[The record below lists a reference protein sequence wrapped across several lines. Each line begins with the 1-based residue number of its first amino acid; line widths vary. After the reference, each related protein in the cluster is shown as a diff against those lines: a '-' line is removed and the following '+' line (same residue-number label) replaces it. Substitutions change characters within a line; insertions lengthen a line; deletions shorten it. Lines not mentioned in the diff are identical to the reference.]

1 MSDQMTDI
9 ENTVH
14 EYRKTLDAFASR
26 TGAPTHHVER
36 RGSGE
41 EREKIARI
49 DADLDAVERDAQI
62 AAMQKRLKA
71 LESQPIFEA
80 RKPSIAAD
88 IGSGDYKKRWCN
100 ALLRGDAAE
109 FRILSTSTGGAG
121 IPTDMERRVV
131 DKLQQAS
138 VMRSLARVS
147 QINSKRTI
155 TIGNALPTT
164 ALIAESVTGTPA
176 TITASDP
183 TFGSAVS
190 VTPFKFATRV
200 LMSQEFIED
209 AIGTGDVGTGLDYV
223 ADKCAMSIALSQ
235 EEYLTI
241 GTNSSEPQGIAAAA
255 FTQNSDL
262 GAGGAGNAFADD
274 ITGDILID
282 TVHKIK
288 PQYRT
293 GPKFAWVMHDS
304 CIAAV
309 RKLKVNTTD
318 YIWKPSENGG
328 LTQGLPGTIYG
339 IPYYAN
345 AYMTTATTNTNGK
358 VVAVVGNFDYFE
370 MFERT
375 GITSMI
381 DPYSNA
387 ATHQTQLILY
397 TRWDSK
403 VMQNEAF
410 ASITV

>member
-1 MSDQMTDI
+1 MSDEITNI
-9 ENTVH
+9 ENVVH
-14 EYRKTLDAFASR
+14 EYRKTLDGFAAR
-26 TGAPTHHVER
+26 TGAQTHHVER

-49 DADLDAVERDAQI
+49 DADLDAVERDAQL

-71 LESQPIFEA
+71 LESQPMFEA
-80 RKPSIAAD
+80 RKPNIAAD

-100 ALLRGDAAE
+100 ALMRGDAAE
-109 FRILSTSTGGAG
+109 FRALALSTSGAG
-121 IPTDMERRVV
+121 IPTDMERRIV

-138 VMRSLARVS
+138 VMRSLAKVS

-155 TIGNALPTT
+155 TIGDALPTT
-164 ALIAESVTGTPA
+164 ALIGEAAS
-176 TITASDP
+176 ITASDP

-190 VTPFKFATRV
+190 VVPYKFATRV

-209 AIGTGDVGTGLDYV
+209 AIGTGDIGTGLDYV
-223 ADKCAMSIALSQ
+223 ADKCAMSIALSV
-235 EEYLTI
+235 ENYLTT
-241 GTNSSEPQGIAAAA
+241 GSNSSEPQGIAAAA
-255 FTQNSDL
+255 FSQNVDL
-262 GAGGAGNAFADD
+262 GAGGANNAWDND
-274 ITGDILID
+274 VTGDNLID
-282 TVHKIK
+282 AVHKIK

-304 CIAAV
+304 CIATV

-328 LTQGLPGTIYG
+328 LVQGLPGTIYG

-345 AYMTTATTNTNGK
+345 AYMTTATTTTNGK
-358 VVAVVGNFDYFE
+358 VAAVVGNFDYFE

-375 GITSMI
+375 GITSML

-387 ATHQTQLILY
+387 ATHSTQLILY

-403 VMQNEAF
+403 IMQSEAF

>member
-1 MSDQMTDI
+1 MSDELNNI
-9 ENTVH
+9 ENVVH
-14 EYRKTLDAFASR
+14 EYRKTLDGFAAR
-26 TGAPTHHVER
+26 TGAQTHHVER

-49 DADLDAVERDAQI
+49 DAALDMVERDAQL

-71 LESQPIFEA
+71 LESQPMFEA
-80 RKPSIAAD
+80 RKPNIAAD

-100 ALLRGDAAE
+100 ALMRGDAAE
-109 FRILSTSTGGAG
+109 FRALATSTSGAG
-121 IPTDMERRVV
+121 IPTDMERRIV

-138 VMRSLARVS
+138 VMRSLAKVS

-155 TIGNALPTT
+155 TIGDALPTT
-164 ALIAESVTGTPA
+164 ALITEAAS
-176 TITASDP
+176 ISASDP

-190 VTPFKFATRV
+190 VVPYKFATRV

-209 AIGTGDVGTGLDYV
+209 AIGTGDIGTGLDYV
-223 ADKCAMSIALSQ
+223 ADKCAMSIALSV
-235 EEYLTI
+235 ENYLTT
-241 GTNSSEPQGIAAAA
+241 GSNSSEPQGIAAAA
-255 FTQNSDL
+255 FTQNVDL
-262 GAGGAGNAFADD
+262 GSGGASNAWDND
-274 ITGDILID
+274 VTGDNLID
-282 TVHKIK
+282 AVHKIK

-304 CIAAV
+304 CIATV

-328 LTQGLPGTIYG
+328 LVQGLPGTIYG

-345 AYMTTATTNTNGK
+345 AYMTTATTTTNGK
-358 VVAVVGNFDYFE
+358 VAAVVGNFEYFE

-375 GITSMI
+375 GITSML

-403 VMQNEAF
+403 IMQSDAF

>member
-1 MSDQMTDI
+1 MSDEITNI
-9 ENTVH
+9 ENVVH
-14 EYRKTLDAFASR
+14 EYRKTLDGFAAR
-26 TGAPTHHVER
+26 TGAQTHHVER

-49 DADLDAVERDAQI
+49 DADLDMVERDAQL
-62 AAMQKRLKA
+62 AAMQKRLRA
-71 LESQPIFEA
+71 LESQPMFEA
-80 RKPSIAAD
+80 RKPNIAAD

-100 ALLRGDAAE
+100 ALMRGDAAE
-109 FRILSTSTGGAG
+109 FRALALSTSGAG
-121 IPTDMERRVV
+121 IPTDMERRIV

-138 VMRSLARVS
+138 VMRSLAKVS

-155 TIGNALPTT
+155 TIGDALPTT
-164 ALIAESVTGTPA
+164 ALITEAAS
-176 TITASDP
+176 ITASDP

-190 VTPFKFATRV
+190 VVPYKFATRV

-209 AIGTGDVGTGLDYV
+209 AIGTGDIGTGLDYV
-223 ADKCAMSIALSQ
+223 ADKCAMSIGLSV
-235 EEYLTI
+235 ENYLTT
-241 GTNSSEPQGIAAAA
+241 GSNTSEPQGIAYAA
-255 FTQNSDL
+255 FGQNVDL
-262 GAGGAGNAFADD
+262 GAGGANNAWDND
-274 ITGDILID
+274 VTGDNLID
-282 TVHKIK
+282 AVHKIK

-304 CIAAV
+304 CIATV

-328 LTQGLPGTIYG
+328 LVQGLPGTIYG

-345 AYMTTATTNTNGK
+345 AYMTTATTTTNGK
-358 VVAVVGNFDYFE
+358 VAAVVGNFEYFE

-375 GITSMI
+375 GITSML

-403 VMQNEAF
+403 IMQSEAF

>member
-1 MSDQMTDI
+1 MSDEITNI
-9 ENTVH
+9 ENVVH
-14 EYRKTLDAFASR
+14 EYRKTLDGFAAR

-49 DADLDAVERDAQI
+49 DADLDMVERDAQL

-71 LESQPIFEA
+71 LESQPMFEA
-80 RKPSIAAD
+80 RKPNIAAD

-100 ALLRGDAAE
+100 ALMRGDAAE
-109 FRILSTSTGGAG
+109 FRALSLSTSGAG
-121 IPTDMERRVV
+121 IPTDMERRIV

-138 VMRSLARVS
+138 VMRSLAKVS

-155 TIGNALPTT
+155 TIGDALPTT
-164 ALIAESVTGTPA
+164 ALITEAAS
-176 TITASDP
+176 ITASDP

-190 VTPFKFATRV
+190 VVPYKFATRV

-209 AIGTGDVGTGLDYV
+209 AIGTGDIGTGLDYV
-223 ADKCAMSIALSQ
+223 ADKCAMSIALSV
-235 EEYLTI
+235 ENYLTT
-241 GTNSSEPQGIAAAA
+241 GSNSSEPQGIAAAA
-255 FTQNSDL
+255 FGQNVDL
-262 GAGGAGNAFADD
+262 GAGGANNAWDND
-274 ITGDILID
+274 VTGDNLID
-282 TVHKIK
+282 AVHKIK

-304 CIAAV
+304 CIATV

-328 LTQGLPGTIYG
+328 LVQGLPGTIYG

-345 AYMTTATTNTNGK
+345 AYMTTATTTTNGK
-358 VVAVVGNFDYFE
+358 VAAVVGNFEYFE

-375 GITSMI
+375 GITSML

-403 VMQNEAF
+403 IMQSEAF

>member
-1 MSDQMTDI
+1 MSDQFDNL

-14 EYRKTLDAFASR
+14 EYRKTLDAFAAR
-26 TGAPTHHVER
+26 TGAQTHHVER

-49 DADLDAVERDAQI
+49 DADLDAVERDAQM

-80 RKPSIAAD
+80 RRPSIAAD
-88 IGSGDYKKRWCN
+88 VGSGDYKKRWCN
-100 ALLRGDAAE
+100 ALCRGDASE
-109 FRILSTSTGGAG
+109 FRALSLSSSGAG
-121 IPTDMERRVV
+121 IPTDMERRIV

-138 VMRSLARVS
+138 VMRSLAKVS

-164 ALIAESVTGTPA
+164 ALIGEAAS
-176 TITASDP
+176 ITASDP
-183 TFGSAVS
+183 TFGTAVS
-190 VTPFKFATRV
+190 VVPYKFATRV
-200 LMSQEFIED
+200 VMSQEFIED
-209 AIGTGDVGTGLDYV
+209 AIGTGDIGTGLDYV
-223 ADKCAMSIALSQ
+223 ADKCAMSVALSQ
-235 EEYLTI
+235 ENYLTT
-241 GTNSSEPQGIAAAA
+241 GTNSSEPQGIAASA
-255 FTQNSDL
+255 FSNNSDL

-274 ITGDILID
+274 ITGDIIID
-282 TVHKIK
+282 TVHKIA

-304 CIAAV
+304 CIAAI

-345 AYMTTATTNTNGK
+345 AYMTTATTTTNGK

-375 GITSMI
+375 GITSML

-403 VMQNEAF
+403 IMQGEAF

>member
-49 DADLDAVERDAQI
+49 DADLDAVERDAQM

-88 IGSGDYKKRWCN
+88 VGSGDYKKRWCN
-100 ALLRGDAAE
+100 ALLRGDSAE
-109 FRILSTSTGGAG
+109 FRALSLASSGAG
-121 IPTDMERRVV
+121 IPTDMERRIV

-138 VMRSLARVS
+138 VMRSLAKVS

-155 TIGNALPTT
+155 TIGDALPST
-164 ALIAESVTGTPA
+164 ALITEASS
-176 TITASDP
+176 ITASDP
-183 TFGSAVS
+183 TFGTAVS
-190 VTPFKFATRV
+190 VVPYKFATRV

-209 AIGTGDVGTGLDYV
+209 AIGTGDIGTGLDYV

-235 EEYLTI
+235 ENYLTT
-241 GTNSSEPQGIAAAA
+241 GTNSSQPQGIAAAA
-255 FTQNSDL
+255 MTQNTDL

-274 ITGDILID
+274 ITGDIIID
-282 TVHKIK
+282 LVHKIK

-304 CIAAV
+304 CIAAI

-345 AYMTTATTNTNGK
+345 AYMTTATTTTNGSI
-358 VVAVVGNFDYFE
+358 VAVVGNFEYFE

-403 VMQNEAF
+403 IMQNEAF

>member
-1 MSDQMTDI
+1 MSDQFDNI

-14 EYRKTLDAFASR
+14 EYRKTLDAFAAR
-26 TGAPTHHVER
+26 TGAQTHHVER

-49 DADLDAVERDAQI
+49 DADLDAVERDAQMT
-62 AAMQKRLKA
+62 AMQKRLKA

-80 RKPSIAAD
+80 RRPSIAAD
-88 IGSGDYKKRWCN
+88 VGSGDYKKRWCN
-100 ALLRGDAAE
+100 ALCRGDASE
-109 FRILSTSTGGAG
+109 FRALSLSTAGAG
-121 IPTDMERRVV
+121 IPTDMERRIV

-138 VMRSLARVS
+138 VMRSLAKVS

-155 TIGNALPTT
+155 TIGDALPST
-164 ALIAESVTGTPA
+164 ALIAEANS
-176 TITASDP
+176 ITASDP
-183 TFGSAVS
+183 TFGTAVS
-190 VTPFKFATRV
+190 VVPYKFATRV

-209 AIGTGDVGTGLDYV
+209 AIGTGDIGTGLDYV

-235 EEYLTI
+235 ENYLTT

-255 FTQNSDL
+255 MTANTDL
-262 GAGGAGNAFADD
+262 GGGGAGNAFADD
-274 ITGDILID
+274 ITGDIIID
-282 TVHKIK
+282 LVHKIK

-304 CIAAV
+304 CIAAI

-345 AYMTTATTNTNGK
+345 AYMTTATTTTNGK

-375 GITSMI
+375 GITSML

-403 VMQNEAF
+403 IMQNEAF

>member
-1 MSDQMTDI
+1 MSDELNNL
-9 ENTVH
+9 ENVVH
-14 EYRKTLDAFASR
+14 EYRKTLDGFAAR

-49 DADLDAVERDAQI
+49 DADLDAVERDAQL

-71 LESQPIFEA
+71 LESQPMFEA
-80 RKPSIAAD
+80 RKPNIAAD

-100 ALLRGDAAE
+100 ALIRGDAAE
-109 FRILSTSTGGAG
+109 FRALALTTSGAG
-121 IPTDMERRVV
+121 IPTDMERRIV

-138 VMRSLARVS
+138 VMRSLAKVS

-164 ALIAESVTGTPA
+164 ALIGEAVSV
-176 TITASDP
+176 TASDP

-190 VTPFKFATRV
+190 VVPYKFATRV
-200 LMSQEFIED
+200 IMSQEFIED
-209 AIGTGDVGTGLDYV
+209 AIGTGDIGTGLDYV
-223 ADKCAMSIALSQ
+223 ADKCAMSVALSQ
-235 EEYLTI
+235 ENYLTT

-255 FTQNSDL
+255 FSQNSDL
-262 GAGGAGNAFADD
+262 GGGGAGNAFADD
-274 ITGDILID
+274 ITGDTIID

-304 CIAAV
+304 CIAAI

-345 AYMTTATTNTNGK
+345 AYMTTATTTTNGK

-375 GITSMI
+375 GITSML

-403 VMQNEAF
+403 IMQDEAF

>member
-1 MSDQMTDI
+1 MSDEITNI
-9 ENTVH
+9 ENVVH
-14 EYRKTLDAFASR
+14 EYRKTLDGFAAR
-26 TGAPTHHVER
+26 TGAQTHHVER

-49 DADLDAVERDAQI
+49 DADLDAVERDAQL

-71 LESQPIFEA
+71 LESQPMFEA
-80 RKPSIAAD
+80 RKPNIAAD

-100 ALLRGDAAE
+100 ALMRGDAAE
-109 FRILSTSTGGAG
+109 FRALALSTSGAG
-121 IPTDMERRVV
+121 IPTDMERRIV

-138 VMRSLARVS
+138 VMRSLAKVS

-155 TIGNALPTT
+155 TIGDALPTT
-164 ALIAESVTGTPA
+164 ALIGEAAS
-176 TITASDP
+176 ITASDP

-190 VTPFKFATRV
+190 VVPYKFATRV

-209 AIGTGDVGTGLDYV
+209 AIGTGDIGTGLDYV
-223 ADKCAMSIALSQ
+223 ADKCAMSIALSV
-235 EEYLTI
+235 ENYLTT
-241 GTNSSEPQGIAAAA
+241 GSNSSEPQGIAAAA
-255 FTQNSDL
+255 FSQNVDL
-262 GAGGAGNAFADD
+262 GAGGANNAWDND
-274 ITGDILID
+274 VTGDNLID
-282 TVHKIK
+282 AVHKIK

-304 CIAAV
+304 CIATV

-328 LTQGLPGTIYG
+328 LVQGLPGTIYG

-345 AYMTTATTNTNGK
+345 AYMTTATTTTNGK
-358 VVAVVGNFDYFE
+358 VAAVVGNFDYFE

-375 GITSMI
+375 GITSML

-403 VMQNEAF
+403 IMQSEAF

>member
-1 MSDQMTDI
+1 MSDQFDNL

-14 EYRKTLDAFASR
+14 EYRKTLDAFAAR
-26 TGAPTHHVER
+26 TGAQTHHVER

-49 DADLDAVERDAQI
+49 DADLDAVERDAQM

-80 RKPSIAAD
+80 RRPSIAAD
-88 IGSGDYKKRWCN
+88 VGSGDYKKRWCN
-100 ALLRGDAAE
+100 ALCRGDASE
-109 FRILSTSTGGAG
+109 FRALSLSSSGAG
-121 IPTDMERRVV
+121 IPTDMERRIV

-138 VMRSLARVS
+138 VMRSLAKVS

-164 ALIAESVTGTPA
+164 ALIGEAAS
-176 TITASDP
+176 ITASDP

-190 VTPFKFATRV
+190 VVPYKFATRV
-200 LMSQEFIED
+200 VMSQEFIED
-209 AIGTGDVGTGLDYV
+209 AIGTGDIGTGLDYV
-223 ADKCAMSIALSQ
+223 ADKCAMSVALSQ
-235 EEYLTI
+235 ENYLTT
-241 GTNSSEPQGIAAAA
+241 GTNSSEPQGIAASA
-255 FTQNSDL
+255 FSNNSDL

-274 ITGDILID
+274 ITGDIIID
-282 TVHKIK
+282 TVHKIA

-304 CIAAV
+304 CIAAI

-345 AYMTTATTNTNGK
+345 AYMTTATTTTNGK

-375 GITSMI
+375 GITSML

-403 VMQNEAF
+403 IMQGEAF

>member
-1 MSDQMTDI
+1 MSDQINDL

-49 DADLDAVERDAQI
+49 DADLDAVERDAQL

-71 LESQPIFEA
+71 LESQPMFEA
-80 RKPSIAAD
+80 RRPSIAAD
-88 IGSGDYKKRWCN
+88 LSSADYTKRWCS

-109 FRILSTSTGGAG
+109 FRALSLTTSNAG
-121 IPTDMERRVV
+121 IPTDMERRIVER
-131 DKLQQAS
+131 LQQAS
-138 VMRSLARVS
+138 VMRSLAKVS

-155 TIGNALPTT
+155 VVENALPTT
-164 ALIAESVTGTPA
+164 NLISEAN
-176 TITASDP
+176 TITATDP
-183 TFGSAVS
+183 SFSSSIS
-190 VTPFKFATRV
+190 VVPYKFATRV
-200 LMSQEFIED
+200 TMSQEFIED
-209 AIGTGDVGTGLDYV
+209 AIGTGDVGTGLNYV

-235 EEYLTI
+235 ENYLTT
-241 GTNSSEPQGIAAAA
+241 GTNSGQPQGIAAAA
-255 FTQNSDL
+255 MTNNTDL

-282 TVHKIK
+282 LVHKIS

-293 GPKFAWVMHDS
+293 GPKFSWVMHDS

-309 RKLKVNTTD
+309 RKLKSNSGAGFAD
-318 YIWKPSENGG
+318 YIWKPSDTGG
-328 LTQGLPGTIYG
+328 LSEGVPGTIYG
-339 IPYYAN
+339 IPYRAN
-345 AYMTTATTNTNGK
+345 AYMNTATTTTNGV

-370 MFERT
+370 LFERT
-375 GITSMI
+375 GVTSMI

-387 ATHQTQLILY
+387 STHQTNLILY

-403 VMQNEAF
+403 IMLNEAF

>member
-1 MSDQMTDI
+1 MSDQFDNL

-14 EYRKTLDAFASR
+14 EYRKTLDAFAAR
-26 TGAPTHHVER
+26 TGAQTHHVER

-49 DADLDAVERDAQI
+49 DADLDAVERDAQM

-80 RKPSIAAD
+80 RRPSIAAD
-88 IGSGDYKKRWCN
+88 VGSGDYKKRWCN
-100 ALLRGDAAE
+100 ALCRGDASE
-109 FRILSTSTGGAG
+109 FRALSLSSSGAG
-121 IPTDMERRVV
+121 IPTDMERRIV

-138 VMRSLARVS
+138 VMRSLAKVS

-164 ALIAESVTGTPA
+164 ALIGEA
-176 TITASDP
+176 TSITASDP
-183 TFGSAVS
+183 TFGTAVS
-190 VTPFKFATRV
+190 VVPYKFATRV
-200 LMSQEFIED
+200 VMSQEFIED
-209 AIGTGDVGTGLDYV
+209 AIGTGDIGTGLDYV
-223 ADKCAMSIALSQ
+223 ADKCAMSVALSQ
-235 EEYLTI
+235 ENYLTT
-241 GTNSSEPQGIAAAA
+241 GTNSSEPQGIAASA
-255 FTQNSDL
+255 FSNNSDL

-274 ITGDILID
+274 ITGDIIID
-282 TVHKIK
+282 TVHKIA

-304 CIAAV
+304 CIAAI

-328 LTQGLPGTIYG
+328 LTQGLPGTIYV

-345 AYMTTATTNTNGK
+345 AYMTTATTTTNGK

-375 GITSMI
+375 GITSML

-403 VMQNEAF
+403 IMQGEAF

>member
-1 MSDQMTDI
+1 MSDQFDNL

-26 TGAPTHHVER
+26 TGAQTHHVER

-49 DADLDAVERDAQI
+49 DADLDAVERDAQL

-71 LESQPIFEA
+71 LESQPMFEA

-88 IGSGDYKKRWCN
+88 VGSGDYKKRWCN
-100 ALLRGDAAE
+100 ALCRGDASE
-109 FRILSTSTGGAG
+109 FRALALSSSGAG
-121 IPTDMERRVV
+121 IPTDMERRIV

-138 VMRSLARVS
+138 VMRSLAKVS
-147 QINSKRTI
+147 QINSKRAI
-155 TIGNALPTT
+155 TIGDALPTT
-164 ALIAESVTGTPA
+164 ALIGEAA

-183 TFGSAVS
+183 TWGSAVS
-190 VTPFKFATRV
+190 VVPYKFATRV

-209 AIGTGDVGTGLDYV
+209 AIGTGDIGTGLDYV
-223 ADKCAMSIALSQ
+223 ADKCAMSIALSV
-235 EEYLTI
+235 ENYLTT

-255 FTQNSDL
+255 FTQNVDL
-262 GAGGAGNAFADD
+262 GAGGASNAWDND
-274 ITGDILID
+274 VTGDNLID
-282 TVHKIK
+282 AVHKIK

-304 CIAAV
+304 CIATV

-328 LTQGLPGTIYG
+328 LVQGLPGTIYG

-345 AYMTTATTNTNGK
+345 AYMTTATTTTNGK
-358 VVAVVGNFDYFE
+358 VAAVVGNFEYFE

-375 GITSMI
+375 GITSML

-387 ATHQTQLILY
+387 ATHSTQLILY

-403 VMQNEAF
+403 IMQNEAF

>member
-1 MSDQMTDI
+1 MSDQITDI

-14 EYRKTLDAFASR
+14 EYRKTLEKFADR

-49 DADLDAVERDAQI
+49 DADLDAVERDAQM

-88 IGSGDYKKRWCN
+88 MGSGDYKKRWCN
-100 ALLRGDAAE
+100 ALYRGDAAE
-109 FRILSTSTGGAG
+109 FRALSLSSSGAG
-121 IPTDMERRVV
+121 IPTDMERRIV

-138 VMRSLARVS
+138 VMRSLAKVS

-155 TIGNALPTT
+155 TIGDALPTT
-164 ALIAESVTGTPA
+164 ALIAEAAS
-176 TITASDP
+176 ITASDP
-183 TFGSAVS
+183 TFGTAVS
-190 VTPFKFATRV
+190 VVPYKFATRV

-223 ADKCAMSIALSQ
+223 ADKCAMSIGLSV
-235 EEYLTI
+235 ENYLTT
-241 GTNSSEPQGIAAAA
+241 GTGSSQPRGIASAA
-255 FTQNSDL
+255 FAQNSDL
-262 GAGGAGNAFADD
+262 GGGGAGNAFADD

-282 TVHKIK
+282 TVHKIA

-318 YIWKPSENGG
+318 YIWKPSDNGG

-345 AYMTTATTNTNGK
+345 AYMNTATNTTNGT

-403 VMQNEAF
+403 VMQSEAF